1 MAIRFPNAAISVSKQ
16 NLLSRTKKKQALA
29 LIQTNRLEEARIL
42 LIRLCTTERRDADL
56 WLMLGT
62 LNGKLGLHAEAA
74 EALRQTVTLQP
85 NHAEARYNLGIAL
98 REMGQHAEASQEFL
112 AVIELKPKHAEAWNS
127 LAHAF
132 MALGQMEDAANA
144 FERAL
149 LLDPGRPDWHSNLG
163 FVYQMRGQLE
173 EAIRCF
179 RTAQRFRPS
188 LTSIYQNLGSV
199 LCAQGKHQEA
209 IDSLR
214 TGLRLNPSDAA
225 TRSNLLLT
233 LNYLPNQN
241 PETIL
246 QEHRAWG
253 EQQGRPTVQRTVHA
267 NSRDPDRRLR
277 VGYVSPD
284 FRSHSVA
291 CFIEPLL
298 ADHDAA
304 QIEAFCY
311 ADIAR
316 PDDVTARLKTL
327 AAQWRDTTRL
337 TDAQLADLVRAD
349 NIDIL
354 VDLSGHTAGSRLR
367 VFAYK
372 PAPVQVTYL
381 GYPNTT
387 GLPAIDYR
395 LTDAIADPVSQDVFY
410 TEKLVRLPGCFLC
423 YQPPTDSPAVAPLPA
438 AATGTITFGSFNNL
452 AKINADVIVAWAR
465 IVTSVPGSRLLVK
478 NPSLTDPPTR
488 ERYYEMFAEQGLP
501 RERID
506 LTGNTPTR
514 AEHLA
519 MYGRVD
525 IALDTFPYNGTTTT
539 CEALWMGVPV
549 VTLAGQIHASRVGAS
564 LLTSIRKQAWI
575 ATETENYIALA
586 KKMAGDIEAL
596 KQLRSA
602 LREDLRTS
610 AVCEPL
616 AFARKV
622 ERAYREMWREWCANQ
637 QDDA

>member
-1 MAIRFPNAAISVSKQ
+1 LGYFPKAAEAMSKQ
-16 NLLSRTKKKQALA
+16 NVLSRTKKKQVLD
-29 LIQTNRLEEARIL
+29 LIQTNRLKEAKPL
-42 LIRLCTTERRDADL
+42 LVGLCANERRDADL
-56 WLMLGT
+56 WLMLGA
-62 LNGKLGLHAEAA
+62 LNGKLGLHAEAT
-74 EALRQTVTLQP
+74 EALQQALSLRP
-85 NHAEARYNLGIAL
+85 AHAEARYNLGIAL
-98 REMGQHAEASQEFL
+98 REQGQHAEAIQEFQ
-112 AVIELKPKHAEAWNS
+112 AAIGIKPDHAEAWNS

-132 MALGQMEDAANA
+132 MALNQLEEAIGA
-144 FERAL
+144 FDRAL
-149 LLDPGRPDWHSNLG
+149 SCDPGRPDWHSNLG
-163 FVYQMRGQLE
+163 FVYQMKGQLE
-173 EAIRCF
+173 DAIRCF
-179 RTAQRFRPS
+179 RSAQRLRPS
-188 LTSIYQNLGSV
+188 LTSIQQNLGSA

-214 TGLRLNPSDAA
+214 AGLRINSADAP

-233 LNYLPNQN
+233 LNYLPDQN
-241 PETIL
+241 PETML
-246 QEHRAWG
+246 LEHRAWG
-253 EQQGRPTVQRTVHA
+253 EQQGRLSAQLKSHT
-267 NSRDPDRRLR
+267 NSRDPNRRLR

-298 ADHDAA
+298 AAHDAA
-304 QIEAFCY
+304 QIEAFCF
-311 ADIAR
+311 ADVAR
-316 PDDVTARLKTL
+316 PDEVTVRLKSL

-423 YQPPTDSPAVAPLPA
+423 YQPPIDSPAVAPLPA

-452 AKINADVIVAWAR
+452 AKINSDVIVAWAR

-564 LLTSIRKQAWI
+564 LLTSLNRQEWI
-575 ATETENYIALA
+575 AAEVEGYVDLA
-586 KKMAGDIEAL
+586 RRMAGDIGKL
-596 KQLRSA
+596 KQLRNT
-602 LREDLRTS
+602 LREQMQASPL
-610 AVCEPL
+610 CEPL
-616 AFARKV
+616 AFARSI

>member
-1 MAIRFPNAAISVSKQ
+1 MSKQ
-16 NLLSRTKKKQALA
+16 NILSRTKKKQALA
-29 LIQTNRLEEARIL
+29 LIQANRLEEAKVL
-42 LIRLCTTERRDADL
+42 LVRLCATERRDIDL

-74 EALRQTVTLQP
+74 EALRQATVLQP
-85 NHAEARYNLGIAL
+85 AHAEAHYNLGIAL
-98 REMGQHAEASQEFL
+98 REQGRHTDAIPEFQ
-112 AVIELKPKHAEAWNS
+112 ATIAIKSDHAEAWNS

-132 MALGQMEDAANA
+132 MVLGQTDDATGA
-144 FERAL
+144 FKQAL
-149 LLDPGRPDWHSNLG
+149 TFDPGRPDWHSNLG

-179 RTAQRFRPS
+179 RAAQRLRPS
-188 LTSIYQNLGSV
+188 LTSIYQNLGSA
-199 LCAQGKHQEA
+199 LCAQGKYQEA

-214 TGLRLNPSDAA
+214 TGLRLNPGDAT

-233 LNYLPNQN
+233 LNYLPDQN

-246 QEHRAWG
+246 QEHRTWG
-253 EQQGRPTVQRTVHA
+253 EQQGRLSAQRAVHA

-298 ADHDAA
+298 AVHDAA

-311 ADIAR
+311 ADVAR
-316 PDDVTARLKTL
+316 PDSVTARLKAL

-423 YQPPTDSPAVAPLPA
+423 YQPPTDSSAVAPLPA
-438 AATGTITFGSFNNL
+438 ATTGTITFGSFNNL
-452 AKINADVIVAWAR
+452 AKINADVIAAWAR
-465 IVTSVPGSRLLVK
+465 IVTSVPGARLLVK

-549 VTLAGQIHASRVGAS
+549 ITLAGQIHASRVSAS
-564 LLTSIRKQAWI
+564 LLTSLGRQDWM
-575 ATETENYIALA
+575 ATGVEDYIELA
-586 KKMAGDIEAL
+586 RRMAGDIEKL
-596 KQLRSA
+596 KQLRNA
-602 LREDLRTS
+602 LREQMQASSL
-610 AVCEPL
+610 CEPL
-616 AFARKV
+616 AFACKV
-622 ERAYREMWREWCANQ
+622 ERAYREMWREWVRQ
-637 QDDA
+637 STR